1 MEKPFHRLGIVELK
15 NRLKLADNEEEKEKI
30 MNKIKSIQDKNRKKK
45 TKVNT
50 NAPRRYEFVDQY
62 LNNVKVEEEESE
74 KPVSFNKAKTLLNQ
88 YVSAKGLMERM
99 DRQDVCIDIP
109 STFEVKYPPPEKR
122 GLLQLLELEG
132 YDILTITLQLCPK

>member
-15 NRLKLADNEEEKEKI
+15 NRLKLAGNEEEKEKI
-30 MNKIKSIQDKNRKKK
+30 MNKIKSIQDKNRKNK

-50 NAPRRYEFVDQY
+50 NDPRRNEFVEQY
-62 LNNVKVEEEESE
+62 LNNVSVEEESE

-88 YVSAKGLMERM
+88 YVSAKSIMERM